1 MNNNV
6 SNIDLPKSW
15 QIQLKKGSQH
25 DLISKPLNFIEVEL
39 QKGKKISPLPNEI
52 FNAFKYCSFKNTK
65 VVIFGQDPYFQENVA
80 NGLAFSGKKNSTIP
94 ASLKNIYK
102 EVKDDIGYLI
112 NQDSCLENW
121 AKQGVLLLNSALTV
135 EVSKPGS
142 HSNIG
147 WNKLIKIVISALN
160 KKKNIV
166 FILWGSH
173 AQKYTTL
180 INSSDNYILKS
191 SHPSPLSAYRG
202 FFGCKHFSKCNNYLK
217 KNNIEQI
224 NW

>member
-1 MNNNV
+1 MNNNLP
-6 SNIDLPKSW
+6 NIELPKSW
-15 QIQLKKGSQH
+15 QMQLKKGSQD
-25 DLISKPLNFIEVEL
+25 DLISKPLNFIRDEL
-39 QKGKKISPLPNEI
+39 KKGKKISPFPNEI
-52 FNAFKYCSFKNTK
+52 FNAFNYCSFSNTK
-65 VVIFGQDPYFQENVA
+65 VVIFGQDPYFQEKVA
-80 NGLAFSGKKNSTIP
+80 NGLAFSGKKNSSIP

-102 EVKDDIGYLI
+102 EVKDDIGYLV
-112 NQDSCLENW
+112 NRDPCLKNW
-121 AKQGVLLLNSALTV
+121 AKQGVLLLNSTLTV

-147 WNKLIKIVISALN
+147 WNKLIECVISALN

-173 AQKYTTL
+173 AKKYQGV
-180 INSSDNYILKS
+180 INSADNLILKS

-202 FFGCKHFSKCNNYLK
+202 FFGCRHFSKCNNYLK
-217 KNNIEQI
+217 KNNIEEI